1 MICHIGVSRVICYLQ
16 LERIYQMTT
25 FWDTNETDTI
35 ALLNYSNYNILQFFE
50 FVSLSLNF
58 FLCLDIVLT
67 MRNPFYPHDRRMNWY
82 LPMSVILGTIGFMLS
97 LKRVEPKNENET
109 LTTGERALFSVL
121 FLTIYIIFAVA
132 SLGYVWRINTR
143 EGMSSEVRKDF
154 VHRHLL
160 YVASYIVMW
169 LPYLGFSYFILYAT
183 TVLQTPD
190 NSIHYKDIA
199 NDDRFSN

>member
-97 LKRVEPKNENET
+97 LKRVEPKN
-109 LTTGERALFSVL
+109 
-121 FLTIYIIFAVA
+121 
-132 SLGYVWRINTR
+132 
-143 EGMSSEVRKDF
+143 
-154 VHRHLL
+154 
-160 YVASYIVMW
+160 
-169 LPYLGFSYFILYAT
+169 
-183 TVLQTPD
+183 
-190 NSIHYKDIA
+190 
-199 NDDRFSN
+199 